1 MENPTYATTNA
12 RKMRTV
18 MVTAMKAV
26 AAPPKTGL
34 FASSLVL
41 FVLDPVDGTAAR
53 SAKVRDP
60 GGSRP
65 ATGTN
70 RSSDSEPAKSCCLGM
85 YMVSVWFTGIG
96 GVAKRC
102 SCARC
107 VLGL

>member
-1 MENPTYATTNA
+1 
-12 RKMRTV
+12 

-41 FVLDPVDGTAAR
+41 FVFDSGEGTAAR

-70 RSSDSEPAKSCCLGM
+70 RSSDLEPARSCCLGM
-85 YMVSVWFTGIG
+85 YMVSIWFSGIG
-96 GVAKRC
+96 GVRRAMFLRAM
-102 SCARC
+102 CAWIIGKYPQ
-107 VLGL
+107 GLLRAPP